1 MSKLKSLFF
10 YILFA
15 IVLAS
20 CKHNSDNI
28 NISKDGIYGGTFS
41 YGNFLD
47 KIQFEIEK
55 DSTNYKVFFTSLEQN
70 ANRIPLQQINAI
82 GDSINFKLQSDYYT
96 YTFKNKWINNN
107 TRLKGSLT
115 VDTTTVNYSLEKELK
130 NDQALKSEDIV
141 FKSNNLS
148 LNGTIWYPQKSNG
161 NALVIVTSSG
171 NADRSSSRAEAILF
185 AQKGYTTFHYDKRGT
200 GNSEGDWTSS
210 TIEELSFDDIYA
222 INYFSNKTQIPISK
236 IGIKGSSQGASKVPY
251 ILNKL
256 PDLNYGI
263 VVSCPGVTLLES
275 DLNYWKNSNQN
286 EIGEAMDEAF
296 QLQGDVFRFIA
307 GTLSKNDL
315 EKLVKSKKDKGW
327 FKNIWIPNLDEV
339 KTDDKLNYSPIPY
352 FEKIQNPVLIVQ
364 GTKDEIIP
372 KESYQFIVQSLKKA
386 GNENFKVH
394 LLEGASHS
402 LNYFGKSDFPYW
414 SKLHPYYLET
424 LTKWM
429 STITK

>member
-1 MSKLKSLFF
+1 MRLIPFF
-10 YILFA
+10 IFV
-15 IVLAS
+15 IIFAS
-20 CKHNSDNI
+20 CKQQLQKNNFEKS
-28 NISKDGIYGGTFS
+28 GVFTGVFS
-41 YGNFLD
+41 YGNFID
-47 KIQFEIEK
+47 HIQIKIEK

-70 ANRIPLQQINAI
+70 ANRIHLQQINAI
-82 GDSINFKLQSDYYT
+82 GDSINFKLQSDYFT
-96 YTFKNKWINNN
+96 YTFKNKWVDSNEK
-107 TRLKGSLT
+107 LQGSLT
-115 VDTTTVNYSLEKELK
+115 VDTVTVNYSLKKELK
-130 NDQALKSEDIV
+130 NEQTLKSEDIV
-141 FKSNNLS
+141 YKSNNLK
-148 LNGTIWYPQKSNG
+148 LNGTIWFPQKSNG

-171 NADRSSSRAEAILF
+171 NADRSSSRSEAILF

-275 DLNYWKNSNQN
+275 DLNYWKNSNSN
-286 EIGEAMDEAF
+286 EIGDDIDEAVNF
-296 QLQGDVFRFIA
+296 QGDVFRFIA

-315 EKLVKSKKDKGW
+315 EKLIKRKKDKDW

-352 FEKIQNPVLIVQ
+352 FEKVNQPILIVQ

-372 KESYQFIVQSLKKA
+372 VESSQIIAEALKKA
-386 GNENFKVH
+386 NNDDFEVH

-402 LNYFGKSDFPYW
+402 MNYVGKSDFPYW
-414 SKLHPYYLET
+414 SKLHSDYLET
-424 LTKWM
+424 LYNWM
-429 STITK
+429 STTTK

>member
-10 YILFA
+10 YILVA

-20 CKHNSDNI
+20 CRHNSDTI
-28 NISKDGIYGGTFS
+28 NSTKDGIFAGTFS
-41 YGNFLD
+41 YGNFTD

-55 DSTNYKVFFTSLEQN
+55 DSSNYLVYFTSLEQN
-70 ANRIPLQQINAI
+70 ANRIPLQQINVV

-96 YTFKNKWINNN
+96 YTFKNKWVDNNEK
-107 TRLKGSLT
+107 LQGSLT
-115 VDTTTVNYSLEKELK
+115 VDTVTVNYSLEKELK
-130 NDQALKSEDIV
+130 DEHTLKSEDII

-161 NALVIVTSSG
+161 NALVMVTSSG

-200 GNSEGDWTSS
+200 GISEGDWTSS

-222 INYFSNKTQIPISK
+222 INYFSNKTHIPISK

-275 DLNYWKNSNQN
+275 DLNYWKNSNYN
-286 EIGEAMDEAF
+286 EIGDDIEEAVNVQAA
-296 QLQGDVFRFIA
+296 VFRFIA
-307 GTLSKNDL
+307 GTLSKTEL
-315 EKLVKSKKDKGW
+315 EKLIKSKKDKVW
-327 FKNIWIPNLDEV
+327 FKNIWIPNLEEV
-339 KTDDKLNYSPIPY
+339 KTDEKLNYTPIPF
-352 FEKIQNPVLIVQ
+352 FEKVKQPILIVQ
-364 GTKDEIIP
+364 GTKDDIIP
-372 KESYQFIVQSLKKA
+372 LESSQIIAEAIKKA
-386 GNENFKVH
+386 GNKNFEVH

-402 LNYFGKSDFPYW
+402 MNYVGNSDFPYW
-414 SKLHPYYLET
+414 SKLHSDYLET
-424 LTKWM
+424 LYNWM
-429 STITK
+429 STTTK